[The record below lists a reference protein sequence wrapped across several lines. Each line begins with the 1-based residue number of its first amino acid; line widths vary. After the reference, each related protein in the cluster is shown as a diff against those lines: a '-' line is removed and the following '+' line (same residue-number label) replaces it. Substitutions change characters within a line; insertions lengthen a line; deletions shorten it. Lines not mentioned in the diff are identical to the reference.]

1 MVLLIIDTA
10 TAFFATSKEKQREY
24 DNDVFHT

>member
-10 TAFFATSKEKQREY
+10 TAFFTIRKEKQREY